1 MDCKEEWLHGLMQG
15 YWSSDTD
22 EDEVS
27 CNKDNDAPSPEEC
40 NKLTRKSARRL
51 ERFERSKKWKKMK
64 QKEKQQLK
72 EQQHKQLQHCEEQ
85 TDSLTKSDKP
95 TKKEIKDMI
104 NAKLDS
110 VQRSETIPKIC
121 VDMGLTGFM
130 SEKEIDRLAGQLRRL
145 YGSNRRS
152 PKPLHV
158 TLTNLEPG
166 SLVYQ
171 ACERKNDGFRN
182 YKVHMTSESHLD
194 MFPLERITY
203 LTPDSETVLTRLEE
217 GRVYILGG
225 LVDESPSKNYTLQ
238 MANQWGLTTARL
250 PISEYLQHAGTGS
263 YNKILSINQI
273 FDILL
278 NFYLD
283 GDWTSALLAGIPRRK
298 GFIPK

>member
-203 LTPDSETVLTRLEE
+203 LTPDSETELYFTNGQSVGTN
-217 GRVYILGG
+217 
-225 LVDESPSKNYTLQ
+225 DCQT
-238 MANQWGLTTARL
+238 